1 MKNTIP
7 KETISRLFTYFRSL
21 LCFSKLGKKNVSSYE
36 ISKLCNINPSIIR
49 KDFSY
54 FGDFGTKGV
63 GYDVDNLIK
72 EIRGILKLDPAAK
85 VALVGV
91 GNIGEALMAYPSFE
105 SEGFK
110 IYIAFDNDSKKIGK
124 KVHGVTVEHIDN
136 LEGRIK
142 EEKIKIGILTVPES
156 EAHRIAKRMAKA
168 GVKAILSFAP
178 CQIIM
183 TENIEVT
190 CIDLSTELS
199 KLAYYSY
206 KNLQ

>member
-7 KETISRLFTYFRSL
+7 KESISRLFTYFRSL

-36 ISKLCNINPSIIR
+36 LSKLCNINPAIIR

-63 GYDVDNLIK
+63 GYDVDNLID
-72 EIRGILKLDPAAK
+72 EIKKILKLEPAAK

-91 GNIGEALMAYPSFE
+91 GNIGKALMAYPSFE

-110 IYIAFDNDSKKIGK
+110 IYMSFDNDKKKIGK
-124 KVHGVTVEHIDN
+124 NVHGIKVEDIDV
-136 LEGRIK
+136 LEKKIK
-142 EEKIKIGILTVPES
+142 SEKIKIGILAVPEA
-156 EAHRIAKRMAKA
+156 EAYEIAKRMANA

-178 CQIIM
+178 CQLIM
-183 TENIEVT
+183 AENIELT

-206 KNLQ
+206 KNVE